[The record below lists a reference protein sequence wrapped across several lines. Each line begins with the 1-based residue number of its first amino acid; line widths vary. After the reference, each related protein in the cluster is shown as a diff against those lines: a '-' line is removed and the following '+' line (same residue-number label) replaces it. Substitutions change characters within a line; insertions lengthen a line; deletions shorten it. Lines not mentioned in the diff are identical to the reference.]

1 VLAPIDLPRIAA
13 ALQSRA
19 GWVELFIVALSFA
32 IGWILDR
39 RVRLQSTSGAE
50 VVRLSLGSVN
60 RLLLPLVTLALL
72 FVAVFVYQRWRE
84 PFFLTIAIPLTI
96 ALALIR
102 LLVYAMREIFGAP
115 SWLPFSERVVSFAIW
130 GVVLLH
136 FLGVLP
142 ELRADLEALVIPV
155 GTKQL
160 SMLDLLKGIVVVVL
174 TIAACLWLSGIVEQ
188 RLAKAKTLDA
198 SVRVVI
204 SKAVRALMLAF
215 GVLIALQAV
224 GIDLTLLTVFG
235 GALGVGIGL
244 GLQKLAS
251 NYIAGFTILL
261 DRSIRLGDVIT
272 VDNRNGV
279 VAKLTSRY
287 VIVRSLDGVEAVVPN
302 ETLVTTTV
310 LNHSYTNREVRVAVT
325 AQVAYDSDVELA
337 LELMEAAGNAETRT
351 LKAPPNA
358 PAAQITRFTEIGVE
372 LELGVWINDPE
383 RGLGG
388 VRNAINHRIWTAFRA
403 NGIKIA
409 SSQRELRLTGSSDG
423 PTDAPIAPNGARPAA

>member
-1 VLAPIDLPRIAA
+1 MLAPIDFPRIAA
-13 ALQSRA
+13 ALQSHA
-19 GWVELFIVALSFA
+19 GWVELAIVALSFA

-39 RVRLQSTSGAE
+39 RVRLQWTSGAE

-72 FVAVFVYQRWRE
+72 VVAMVVFQRWHE
-84 PFFLTIAIPLTI
+84 PFFLSIAIPLMV
-96 ALALIR
+96 ALAIIR

-115 SWLPFSERVVSFAIW
+115 AWLPFSERVVSFAIW

-136 FLGVLP
+136 FVGVLP
-142 ELRADLEALVIPV
+142 ELRADLEGLVIPV

-174 TIAACLWLSGIVEQ
+174 TIAACLWLSGLIEQ
-188 RLAKAKTLDA
+188 RLAKAKTVDA

-325 AQVAYDSDVELA
+325 VQIGYDSDVELA
-337 LELMEAAGNAETRT
+337 LKLMEAAGNAETRT
-351 LKAPPNA
+351 LKVAPNA

-388 VRNAINHRIWTAFRA
+388 VRNAINHSIWTAFRA

-409 SSQRELRLTGSSDG
+409 SAQREYRLTGSSEG
-423 PTDAPIAPNGARPAA
+423 ATAPPLATNPPTAAA

>member
-1 VLAPIDLPRIAA
+1 VIAPIDFTRIEA
-13 ALQSRA
+13 ALESRA
-19 GWVELFIVALSFA
+19 GWIELAIVAFA
-32 IGWILDR
+32 FAVGWILDR
-39 RVRLQSTSGAE
+39 RLRLRSASGAE

-60 RLLLPLVTLALL
+60 RLLLPLVTLVLL
-72 FVAVFVYQRWRE
+72 LIARSVFERWSD
-84 PFFLTIAIPLTI
+84 PFFLSIAIPLMV

-102 LLVYAMREIFGAP
+102 LIVYAMRELFGAP
-115 SWLPFSERVVSFAIW
+115 AWLPFSERVVSFAIW
-130 GVVLLH
+130 GFVLLH
-136 FLGVLP
+136 FTGVLP
-142 ELRADLEALVIPV
+142 QLRADLDALVIPV
-155 GTKQL
+155 GTRQV

-174 TIAACLWLSGIVEQ
+174 TIAACLWLSGLIEQ
-188 RLAKAKTLDA
+188 RLSKAASVDT

-204 SKAVRALMLAF
+204 SKVVRALLLAF
-215 GVLIALQAV
+215 GILIALQAV

-272 VDNRNGV
+272 VDNRFGV

-310 LNHSYTNREVRVAVT
+310 LNHSYTSREVRVGLAV
-325 AQVAYDSDVELA
+325 QVSYDSDIELA
-337 LELMEAAGNAETRT
+337 LKLMEAAGSAEPRV
-351 LKAPPNA
+351 LKAPNA
-358 PAAQITRFTEIGVE
+358 PAAFIARFLDNGVE
-372 LELGVWINDPE
+372 LDLGVWINDPE
-383 RGLGG
+383 NGQGNLKG
-388 VRNAINHRIWTAFRA
+388 AINRAIWTSFRA

-409 SSQRELRLTGSSDG
+409 SAQREFRLTTMPDVADG
-423 PTDAPIAPNGARPAA
+423 GVLTPGRAGPAT